1 MYVYKSVAKS
11 WVTNAHHGSRSPAGP
26 RRLGTATR
34 ISASL
39 FRRLSAFFGS
49 TPDQAPKAAK
59 LAVLIPGPG
68 MLVNVRNAP
77 RVVIPPP
84 SETPPVSACKPL
96 YAIFLRKASVY
107 PLSPVKAN
115 VGRLCEKLKN
125 AIGSDLEQRCGGNFW
140 RYLRERYWTKSRTL
154 QEGFSGGEGRS
165 ILVQDKGPQ
174 SQAPA
179 ARPQSPAVRG
189 FPRF

>member
-1 MYVYKSVAKS
+1 MGYKCSPRITQPCGAAAPRNSDAHKRIAVPQAFCVLLKYTQPRPKS
-11 WVTNAHHGSRSPAGP
+11 GKVCRSDTRPGDVRKRAVRVEGSD
-26 RRLGTATR
+26 T
-34 ISASL
+34 
-39 FRRLSAFFGS
+39 
-49 TPDQAPKAAK
+49 TP
-59 LAVLIPGPG
+59 I
-68 MLVNVRNAP
+68 RNAP
-77 RVVIPPP
+77 
-84 SETPPVSACKPL
+84 VSPCVPL
-96 YAIFLRKASVY
+96 CAIFLRKPSVY
-107 PLSPVKAN
+107 PLSLVKSN